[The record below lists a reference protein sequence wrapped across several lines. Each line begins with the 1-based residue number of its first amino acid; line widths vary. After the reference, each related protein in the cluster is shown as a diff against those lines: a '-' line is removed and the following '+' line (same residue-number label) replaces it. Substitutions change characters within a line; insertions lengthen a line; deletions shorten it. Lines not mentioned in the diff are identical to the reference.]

1 MKPYLPLSVFVCA
14 GIALLAY
21 GPIAQFADYHNF
33 ADQRT
38 FAGIPRAAD
47 VLSNVAFAVVA
58 LWGVAY
64 LRRAR
69 SWGYALFVI
78 SLLLTAIGSAF
89 YHLAPDDS
97 RLVWDRIPIALACAG
112 LLAGVRA
119 ESLGHHDDRRDTL
132 LLAILA
138 VGSVLWWK
146 ATGDLR
152 PYLLIQSLPLILVP
166 LWQWLYRAAPERRI
180 AFGAAIALYM
190 FAKFAELNDHAI
202 YNWAGIVSGH
212 TIKHLVSACAAA
224 IVVGELRGRVFLALY
239 RDARLAGQYSTD
251 PFATR

>member
-14 GIALLAY
+14 GIALLTY
-21 GPIAQFADYHNF
+21 GPIAQFADYHHF

-47 VLSNVAFAVVA
+47 VLSNVAFGVVA

-64 LRRAR
+64 LRRAQ

-112 LLAGVRA
+112 LLATTGLASSAVTR
-119 ESLGHHDDRRDTL
+119 SSIWRRP
-132 LLAILA
+132 A
-138 VGSVLWWK
+138 
-146 ATGDLR
+146 LR
-152 PYLLIQSLPLILVP
+152 PSSWANCAVARVSDWAAMLAFL
-166 LWQWLYRAAPERRI
+166 RASEV
-180 AFGAAIALYM
+180 LM
-190 FAKFAELNDHAI
+190 
-202 YNWAGIVSGH
+202 
-212 TIKHLVSACAAA
+212 
-224 IVVGELRGRVFLALY
+224 
-239 RDARLAGQYSTD
+239 RLST
-251 PFATR
+251 TV